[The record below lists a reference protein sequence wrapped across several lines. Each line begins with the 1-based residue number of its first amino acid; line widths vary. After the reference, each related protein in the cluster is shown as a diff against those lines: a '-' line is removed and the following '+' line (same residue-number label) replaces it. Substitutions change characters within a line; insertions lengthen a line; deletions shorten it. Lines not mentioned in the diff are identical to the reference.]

1 MLYFLAKSWTQSGRK
16 DGRHASN
23 PWRAG
28 RKGVQFPASATRG
41 GLLDLA
47 AFLSSIFVYSLL
59 LDIKMDATDISL
71 VNTKLVQSVNLL
83 NM

>member
-1 MLYFLAKSWTQSGRK
+1 MLYVLAKSWAQSGHK

-23 PWRAG
+23 PWTAG
-28 RKGVQFPASATRG
+28 RGVQFPASATGG

-59 LDIKMDATDISL
+59 LDIKMDATAISL
-71 VNTKLVQSVNLL
+71 VNTKLV
-83 NM
+83 